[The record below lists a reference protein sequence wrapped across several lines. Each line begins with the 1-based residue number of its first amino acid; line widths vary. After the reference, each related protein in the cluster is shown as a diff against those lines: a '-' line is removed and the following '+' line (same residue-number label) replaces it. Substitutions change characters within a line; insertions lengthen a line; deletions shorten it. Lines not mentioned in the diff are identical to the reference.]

1 MSIVGRQ
8 FGRPRGL
15 LGRIVGRAMAR
26 GNADFNRWL
35 VQEIRDLGEKNMI
48 RIVELGP
55 GPGIGLQET
64 LRAFP
69 EARVWGVDLSPE
81 MLSQSRKRNLDQIT
95 SGRLVLLE
103 GDAASLQEL
112 APIDLVLAT
121 HVLYFWH
128 RPATELGQ
136 LHRVLRPGG
145 LLALGYQL
153 KQSMPSMAQKNFPKE
168 GHLLYDNDDELSVLL
183 NAAGFTNVRFVV
195 KGRRE
200 APEGRLA
207 LASV

>member
-15 LGRIVGRAMAR
+15 LGRIVGRVMAR
-26 GNADFNRWL
+26 SNADFNKWF
-35 VQEIRDLGEKNMI
+35 VHEISGLGMNDVR

-55 GPGIGLQET
+55 GPGVGLQET

-81 MLSQSRKRNLDQIT
+81 MLSQCRKRNLDRIS
-95 SGRLVLLE
+95 SGRLILLE

-112 APIDLVLAT
+112 APVDLVLAS
-121 HVLYFWH
+121 HVVYFWH
-128 RPATELGQ
+128 QPATELAQ

-153 KQSMPSMAQKNFPKE
+153 RSNMPPMAQRNFPKE
-168 GHLLYDNDDELSVLL
+168 GHLLYDSDDELLILL
-183 NAAGFTNVRFVV
+183 EAAGFTNVRFVV
-195 KGRRE
+195 KGGSE

-207 LASV
+207 LATA

>member
-1 MSIVGRQ
+1 
-8 FGRPRGL
+8 
-15 LGRIVGRAMAR
+15 MAR
-26 GNADFNRWL
+26 SNADFNAWFVR
-35 VQEIRDLGEKNMI
+35 ETSGLGLHDVR

-81 MLSQSRKRNLDQIT
+81 MLSQCRKRNLDQIR
-95 SGRLVLLE
+95 SGRLILLE
-103 GDAASLQEL
+103 GDTASLQGL
-112 APIDLVLAT
+112 APVDLAFAA

-128 RPATELGQ
+128 QPATELAQ
-136 LHRVLRPGG
+136 LYRVLRPGG

-153 KQSMPSMAQKNFPKE
+153 RQNMPQMAQRNFPKE
-168 GHLLYDNDDELSVLL
+168 GHLLYDSDDELSILL
-183 NAAGFTNVRFVV
+183 AGAGFTNVRFVV
-195 KGRRE
+195 KGGSE

-207 LASV
+207 LATV

>member
-15 LGRIVGRAMAR
+15 LGRIVGRMMAR
-26 GNADFNRWL
+26 GNADFNKWL
-35 VQEIRDLGEKNMI
+35 VHEISGLGMNDLR

-81 MLSQSRKRNLDQIT
+81 MLSQCRKRNLDQIS
-95 SGRLVLLE
+95 SGRLILLE
-103 GDAASLQEL
+103 GDVASLQEL
-112 APIDLVLAT
+112 APVDLVLAV

-128 RPATELGQ
+128 QPATELAQ

-153 KQSMPSMAQKNFPKE
+153 RLNMPGMAQRNFPKE
-168 GHLLYDNDDELSVLL
+168 GHLLYDSDDELSILL
-183 NAAGFTNVRFVV
+183 DAAGFTNVRFVV
-195 KGRRE
+195 KGGSE
-200 APEGRLA
+200 APAGRLA
-207 LASV
+207 LATV

>member
-15 LGRIVGRAMAR
+15 LGRIVGRVMAR
-26 GNADFNRWL
+26 SNADFNKWF
-35 VQEIRDLGEKNMI
+35 VHEISGLGMNDVR

-81 MLSQSRKRNLDQIT
+81 MLSQCRKRNLDQIS

-112 APIDLVLAT
+112 APVDLVLAA

-128 RPATELGQ
+128 RPDTELAQ
-136 LHRVLRPGG
+136 LYRVLRPGG

-153 KQSMPSMAQKNFPKE
+153 RSNMPPMAQRNFPKE
-168 GHLLYDNDDELSVLL
+168 GHLLYDSDDELSILL
-183 NAAGFTNVRFVV
+183 AGAGFTNVRFVV
-195 KGRRE
+195 KGGSE